1 MTTGECFT
9 QSQNVGKSLIGN
21 GYAPIV
27 RGWHDPRS
35 ACSTGPSIM
44 KRKLHLS
51 LFDIPAPERIKIRIT
66 RLIAPAESV
75 SPEPR
80 VPANSSNGSRLVLT
94 RTFAR
99 GNCLEGKLR
108 SIAQ

>member
-1 MTTGECFT
+1 
-9 QSQNVGKSLIGN
+9 
-21 GYAPIV
+21 
-27 RGWHDPRS
+27 
-35 ACSTGPSIM
+35 M
-44 KRKLHLS
+44 KRKLQLS
-51 LFDIPAPERIKIRIT
+51 SFDIPAPEQLTIRIT
-66 RLIAPAESV
+66 RPVTPTETV

-80 VPANSSNGSRLVLT
+80 VPANSSNGSGLVLT